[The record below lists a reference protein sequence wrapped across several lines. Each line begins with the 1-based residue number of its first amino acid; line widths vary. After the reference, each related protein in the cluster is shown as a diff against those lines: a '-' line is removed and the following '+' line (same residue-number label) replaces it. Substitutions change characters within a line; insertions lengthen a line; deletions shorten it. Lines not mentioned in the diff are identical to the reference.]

1 MRALL
6 LSIALFLL
14 SALPALAS
22 DVLILQSSH
31 NSAYSEALKGF
42 RSGFTGTT
50 YTMVLGDY
58 ADVDVVRLV
67 KEERPRLVL
76 AVGESA
82 LAACRKVRQ
91 VPVLSLMSLNL
102 SLSRPVNTNI
112 GGVGV
117 VAAPERFLALFKAIG
132 RTRIGVLYDPHRS
145 SGYLLR
151 AHQAAHRL
159 GIDLVVREVRNPKET
174 ASRLEQLKGKVDS
187 LWILPD
193 TTAVTVENMDAFF
206 RFSLDQQLPL
216 VTFARQYLNKG
227 AFAAIEADRADQGS
241 VVVEQVRKLLGR
253 EGDPYVADPRKLR
266 LSTNDSVAQK
276 LGISATG
283 LERIVLDRGD

>member
-1 MRALL
+1 MRALFL
-6 LSIALFLL
+6 CIVLFLL
-14 SALPALAS
+14 SVLPAPAS

-58 ADVDVVRLV
+58 ADVDVVRLI

-102 SLSRPVNTNI
+102 SLSRPANPNI
-112 GGVGV
+112 GGVGL
-117 VAAPERFLALFKAIG
+117 VAPPERFLALFKAIG
-132 RTRIGVLYDPHRS
+132 KSRIGVLYDPNRS
-145 SGYLLR
+145 AGYLKR
-151 AHQAAHRL
+151 AHEAAHRL
-159 GIDLVVREVRNPKET
+159 GIDLVLREVRNPRDT
-174 ASRLEQLKGKVDS
+174 AGRLEQLKGKVDG
-187 LWILPD
+187 LWMIPD

-216 VTFARQYLNKG
+216 VTFARQYLGKG
-227 AFAAIEADRADQGS
+227 AFAAIEADRVDLGS
-241 VVVEQVRKLLGR
+241 VMVEQVRKLLGR
-253 EGDPYVADPRKLR
+253 DGDPYVADPRKLR
-266 LSTNDSVAQK
+266 LWTSDSVARK
-276 LGISATG
+276 LGISAIG
-283 LERIVLDRGD
+283 LERIVRDTGD